1 MLRMFSNGS
10 NGFTMLRQREQ
21 MPLVVLVV
29 LVVLMLVRTDFRLR
43 YHTRSLLRPELIV
56 VVKPYYFH
64 GGL

>member
-21 MPLVVLVV
+21 MPLVV

-56 VVKPYYFH
+56 VIKPYYFH

>member
-1 MLRMFSNGS
+1 MFSNGS

-21 MPLVVLVV
+21 MPLVV

-56 VVKPYYFH
+56 VVKPY
-64 GGL
+64 